1 MSIYPTPT
9 NTNIFNEKDF
19 NNNDKNE
26 NNDNDIIDLS
36 NYVKKTG
43 DTMNGKLLIPELEFY
58 DSSIQNTAF
67 DNTIKQNINNN
78 TTKLS
83 GINFINGYSEITKIK
98 TNEIEI
104 NGINC
109 DAFSNL
115 DKLKIYENEGNIL
128 NHNNRITSNEINIAT
143 NASNIQTNI
152 TNIQTNTNKILTLEN
167 SIDDNGEQN
176 ISHSSNIGING
187 TNINT
192 LSKSIHNN
200 SIHIYKNVIKCNDL
214 LNRTSII
221 STDVL
226 NNTNEIQQTKT
237 DLLNVNNEIND
248 NKIKTLENEQ
258 QININTTNITNI
270 MPVGTILI
278 TAIPP
283 TEAPSVGYLYCDGA
297 SVSISTYG
305 NLYAILG
312 NTYKYNKQEYSGY
325 FYLPDMRQLFVRGSQ
340 QNETY
345 PVNAQSVPMG
355 TYQGQSIQ
363 THSHNFEKSGNESA
377 GSGGLGTITV
387 GSNSY
392 TATKTSNMFDSA
404 NNQIYQSVAETRPES
419 ISMNYMIKY

>member
-1 MSIYPTPT
+1 MTSYPKPNYSNVFNPVDYLTTPEEIEQD
-9 NTNIFNEKDF
+9 NINNEPDDF
-19 NNNDKNE
+19 NHDIFVNKN
-26 NNDNDIIDLS
+26 
-36 NYVKKTG
+36 G
-43 DTMNGKLLIPELEFY
+43 DTMSGILNIPQLNFT
-58 DSSIQNTAF
+58 DTTTQNTAF
-67 DNTIKQNINNN
+67 TNTIKNNVASN
-78 TTKLS
+78 TSKLS
-83 GINFINGYSEITKIK
+83 NVTVFAGVLLFNIIGAKEVILIDSNNGNNQKITY
-98 TNEIEI
+98 
-104 NGINC
+104 
-109 DAFSNL
+109 L
-115 DKLKIYENEGNIL
+115 DKIQIDSNTNKILTLENSVD
-128 NHNNRITSNEINIAT
+128 SNTINID
-143 NASNIQTNI
+143 S
-152 TNIQTNTNKILTLEN
+152 NTNKILTLEN

-283 TEAPSVGYLYCDGA
+283 TIAPSVGYLYCDGA

-377 GSGGLGTITV
+377 GSGGLGSITV

-392 TATKTSNMFDSA
+392 TATKTSDMFDHV
-404 NNQIYQSVAETRPES
+404 NNQIYPSAAETRPES

>member
-143 NASNIQTNI
+143 NALNIQTNI

-176 ISHSSNIGING
+176 ITHSSNIGING
-187 TNINT
+187 THINT
-192 LSKSIHNN
+192 LSKSLHND
-200 SIHIYKNVIKCNDL
+200 SIHIYNCTVKCNDL
-214 LNRTSII
+214 LNSLKYMK
-221 STDVL
+221 TDIETNIKVDIET
-226 NNTNEIQQTKT
+226 NKNEIQQTKT
-237 DLLNVNNEIND
+237 DIINANNEIND
-248 NKIKTLENEQ
+248 NNIKLSHIQTTWDRYTITSFEDRDIFLNPGEASISLYSNEVRFGNEQDNSYFILNGNRQHKAYTNQIHDYYMLKIQELSERVNWLVHEHNKRLKLENGIADNDPNWISEYE
-258 QININTTNITNI
+258 
-270 MPVGTILI
+270 PV
-278 TAIPP
+278 
-283 TEAPSVGYLYCDGA
+283 D
-297 SVSISTYG
+297 YG
-305 NLYAILG
+305 L
-312 NTYKYNKQEYSGY
+312 
-325 FYLPDMRQLFVRGSQ
+325 
-340 QNETY
+340 
-345 PVNAQSVPMG
+345 
-355 TYQGQSIQ
+355 
-363 THSHNFEKSGNESA
+363 
-377 GSGGLGTITV
+377 
-387 GSNSY
+387 
-392 TATKTSNMFDSA
+392 
-404 NNQIYQSVAETRPES
+404 
-419 ISMNYMIKY
+419 